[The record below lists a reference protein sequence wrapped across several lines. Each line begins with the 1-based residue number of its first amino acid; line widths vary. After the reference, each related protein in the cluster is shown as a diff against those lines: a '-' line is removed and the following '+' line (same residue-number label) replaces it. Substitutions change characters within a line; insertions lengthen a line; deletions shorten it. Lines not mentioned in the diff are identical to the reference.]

1 MGAPDILGLLAARGV
16 TIRPRPDGN
25 LEVSPRR
32 LLTDET
38 RRLIREHKAEL
49 LQVLAADS
57 LPDPAAEARRQR
69 VLVLLAANPEAR
81 YALVT
86 DTGADPEAT
95 VVIGDTSYD
104 MEMAANAGV
113 PAIGVAWGYHP
124 AEELTQTGAAVIIE
138 HYSEAPGAVRRLI
151 GGA

>member
-86 DTGADPEAT
+86 DTGADPEAVLLT
-95 VVIGDTSYD
+95 LAIRGRAICELRIPSEKYD
-104 MEMAANAGV
+104 PWLLLALVER
-113 PAIGVAWGYHP
+113 H
-124 AEELTQTGAAVIIE
+124 
-138 HYSEAPGAVRRLI
+138 
-151 GGA
+151 GGTIH